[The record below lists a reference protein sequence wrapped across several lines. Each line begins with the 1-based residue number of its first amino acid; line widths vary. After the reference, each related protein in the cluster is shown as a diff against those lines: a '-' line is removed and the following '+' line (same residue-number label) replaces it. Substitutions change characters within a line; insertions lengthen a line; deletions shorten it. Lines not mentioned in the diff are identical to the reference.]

1 MPSSRPAAPAAKRRT
16 RVPPAL
22 TRGAEAMPALGI
34 VEEVAGELGVVLW
47 RCARDVVLWASTPP
61 ARRSGLFTGTA
72 AERRTRQLEA
82 LSVDPE
88 LAAPLAVM
96 ARLLESPAAIPERL
110 LVNACRRLALWAE
123 QQGHLATAVEFMQAG
138 ALVAPES
145 AALAYAVGR
154 LARRRA
160 EYDRA
165 ESWYARAIVQAR
177 RGGKHGVYA
186 RAYSG
191 IGNLYYQRGNFP
203 AAKRA
208 YLRCLKAS
216 DRFGLDELRGSAYHD
231 LFGVELETGAG
242 PDTEVFAELALSAYG
257 ANSRAVARL
266 AFDVAYHWILRGRF
280 SEALRVAQAL
290 APHFHEA
297 AERALVLSM
306 IGRSAGGAG
315 EAATFRDAAGRL
327 DGLLRSGAGE
337 DSAAPPAWETGTWPN
352 RTPTAPSTRAAPGAK
367 ARSCWRRRPRWIPS
381 GGARRWHGRSAPPGA
396 PWSSRT
402 VSCRRSKWKPACRSP
417 RSSCPTPSCRPYATC
432 CRS

>member
-1 MPSSRPAAPAAKRRT
+1 MPIRSSRPAAPAAGRRT

-22 TRGAEAMPALGI
+22 TRGPEAMPALGI
-34 VEEVAGELGVVLW
+34 IEEVAGELGVVLW

-61 ARRSGLFTGTA
+61 ARRSGLFTGA
-72 AERRTRQLEA
+72 SAERRMRQMEA
-82 LSVDPE
+82 LSIDPE

-96 ARLLESPAAIPERL
+96 ARVLESPAAIPERL

-123 QQGHLATAVEFMQAG
+123 QQGHLATALEFMQAG

-177 RGGKHGVYA
+177 RGGEHRVYA

-203 AAKRA
+203 AARRA

-242 PDTEVFAELALSAYG
+242 PDTEGFADLALSAYG
-257 ANSRAVARL
+257 ANSRGVARL

-327 DGLLRSGAGE
+327 DELLRSGAGE
-337 DSAAPPAWETGTWPN
+337 DSAARALLGLAFGAASLAEWDVAESYAERAIDAGRSRREGKIVLAAEAAVDSIRRRSAMARAQRAAR
-352 RTPTAPSTRAAPGAK
+352 RTLDLADRFVSALEVRAAPAL
-367 ARSCWRRRPRWIPS
+367 A
-381 GGARRWHGRSAPPGA
+381 A
-396 PWSSRT
+396 
-402 VSCRRSKWKPACRSP
+402 V
-417 RSSCPTPSCRPYATC
+417 
-432 CRS
+432 

>member
-1 MPSSRPAAPAAKRRT
+1 
-16 RVPPAL
+16 
-22 TRGAEAMPALGI
+22 MPALGI
-34 VEEVAGELGVVLW
+34 VEEVAGELGMVLW

-61 ARRSGLFTGTA
+61 ARRPGLFTGTA

-82 LSVDPE
+82 LSIDPE

-96 ARLLESPAAIPERL
+96 ARVLESPSAIPERL
-110 LVNACRRLALWAE
+110 VVNACRRLALWAE
-123 QQGHLATAVEFMQAG
+123 QQGHLATALEFMQAG

-242 PDTEVFAELALSAYG
+242 PDTEMFAELALSAYG
-257 ANSRAVARL
+257 ANSRAVTRL

-315 EAATFRDAAGRL
+315 QAATFRDAAGRL
-327 DGLLRSGAGE
+327 DELLRSGAGE
-337 DSAAPPAWETGTWPN
+337 DSAARALLGLAFGAASLGEWEVAASYADRAIDAG
-352 RTPTAPSTRAAPGAK
+352 RTRREGKIVLAAEAALDAIRRRSAMARAQRAA
-367 ARSCWRRRPRWIPS
+367 RRTLELADRFV
-381 GGARRWHGRSAPPGA
+381 SALEVEAGLPLA
-396 PWSSRT
+396 A
-402 VSCRRSKWKPACRSP
+402 V
-417 RSSCPTPSCRPYATC
+417 
-432 CRS
+432 

>member
-1 MPSSRPAAPAAKRRT
+1 MPMPSSRPAATAAKRRT

-22 TRGAEAMPALGI
+22 TRGPEAMPALGI
-34 VEEVAGELGVVLW
+34 VEEVPGELGVVLW

-61 ARRSGLFTGTA
+61 ARRGGLFTGTA
-72 AERRTRQLEA
+72 AERRTGQLEA
-82 LSVDPE
+82 LSIDPE

-96 ARLLESPAAIPERL
+96 ARMLESPAGIPERL

-123 QQGHLATAVEFMQAG
+123 QRGHLATALEFVQAG
-138 ALVAPES
+138 AVVAPES

-177 RGGKHGVYA
+177 RGGEHGVYA

-242 PDTEVFAELALSAYG
+242 PDTERFAELALAAYG

-266 AFDVAYHWILRGRF
+266 AFDVAYHWILQGRF

-290 APHFHEA
+290 APHFHAA

-306 IGRSAGGAG
+306 TGRSAGGAG
-315 EAATFRDAAGRL
+315 EAAMFRDAAGRL
-327 DGLLRSGAGE
+327 DALLRSGAGE
-337 DSAAPPAWETGTWPN
+337 DSAGRALLGLAFGAASLADWAVAESYAERAVRAG
-352 RTPTAPSTRAAPGAK
+352 RARGEGKIVLAAEAALDSIQRRSAMARAQRAA
-367 ARSCWRRRPRWIPS
+367 RRTSELADRFV
-381 GGARRWHGRSAPPGA
+381 SALEVQAG
-396 PWSSRT
+396 
-402 VSCRRSKWKPACRSP
+402 PAL
-417 RSSCPTPSCRPYATC
+417 AAV
-432 CRS
+432 